1 MAAAKAKTPEDVLQ
15 LAMQADVRLKKLLPP
30 EERFA
35 AAMKYLQQWVHDY
48 PYQPTDMLY
57 LGFENLFDELQ
68 QDQDRHAKVFAAL
81 AGARIVFIDDIH
93 PKGDPDR
100 LQVIQQLIE
109 RRYELNRPGTFLTTN
124 LTAEELGAG
133 DRTIAQRLLSR

>member
-1 MAAAKAKTPEDVLQ
+1 
-15 LAMQADVRLKKLLPP
+15 
-30 EERFA
+30 
-35 AAMKYLQQWVHDY
+35 
-48 PYQPTDMLY
+48 MLY
-57 LGFENLFDELQ
+57 LGFANLFDELQ

-100 LQVIQQLIE
+100 LRVIQQLIE

-124 LTAEELGAG
+124 LTAEELGDG
-133 DRTIAQRLLSR
+133 DRTIAQRLLSRCSENFINFNFNHCTDWRMAVKSRRIKLVEQSIKDRRVHNQ